1 MAANQR
7 AYTTEYS
14 YIGQPYVRPDYY
26 SQERGQAGSAYGK
39 VGSARSYA
47 SSQGALA
54 PKPAPRPERKR
65 WPNGRPY
72 IPQTTQ
78 RSAAAAAIPQAM
90 PRVEAFVIT
99 HAMLAKAV
107 ILLLV
112 CGAILIG
119 TILMNAKAT
128 EIKYEIN
135 KVQNENVLL
144 ADEISMLNVKIEGA
158 RSIEQ
163 IEAYAKD
170 ELGMKYPKASQCI
183 YVEEGQ
189 AASSDLAATIK
200 QKAYG
205 TGKATAST
213 ANE

>member
-14 YIGQPYVRPDYY
+14 YIGQPYVR
-26 SQERGQAGSAYGK
+26 
-39 VGSARSYA
+39 
-47 SSQGALA
+47 GALA
-54 PKPAPRPERKR
+54 PKPEPRPERKH

-78 RSAAAAAIPQAM
+78 QSTAAATQTM
-90 PRVEAFVIT
+90 PKVEAFAIT

-107 ILLLV
+107 IFMLL

-135 KVQNENVLL
+135 RVQNENVLL

-163 IEAYAKD
+163 IEEYAKD
-170 ELGMKYPKASQCI
+170 ELGMKYPKAAQCI

-189 AASSDLAATIK
+189 KASSDLAATIK

-205 TGKATAST
+205 TAAATANAT
-213 ANE
+213 N

>member
-26 SQERGQAGSAYGK
+26 AQERGQAGSVYGQP
-39 VGSARSYA
+39 GSARSYA

-78 RSAAAAAIPQAM
+78 QSAAAAIPQAM

-189 AASSDLAATIK
+189 AASSDLASTIK

-205 TGKATAST
+205 TGKAGAST
-213 ANE
+213 AN